1 MNGRMNAIL
10 ATVANSPSGDTMVE
24 RIVRIL
30 GAFDAEHTQ
39 LSAAELARR
48 AELPTS
54 SAYRITAE
62 LADAGL
68 LERDAGGR
76 LRIGMR
82 LWELTTRGSRALALR
97 QAALPEMERIQA
109 ALHEHVQLG
118 VVDGEDV
125 LFLEQLSHPSAVSNV
140 AAVAGRLPLHAS
152 SSGLVLLA
160 FGRQQLRDRVLGAPL
175 RAVAPKTITDPAVLR
190 RRLEAVRRDGYA
202 ILAGSIESVAT
213 GISVPVRDRAG
224 STIAAL
230 SAVVPHGWAEERETL
245 AALQR
250 AAAAI
255 SGTISEYGI
264 LSH

>member
-1 MNGRMNAIL
+1 M
-10 ATVANSPSGDTMVE
+10 ANSPSGDTMVD

-30 GAFDAEHTQ
+30 GAFDAEHTN
-39 LSAAELARR
+39 LSTSELARR
-48 AELPTS
+48 AALPVS
-54 SAYRITAE
+54 SAHRITTE
-62 LADAGL
+62 LASSGL

-97 QAALPEMERIQA
+97 QAALPEMERVQA
-109 ALHEHVQLG
+109 LLREHVQLG

-125 LFLEQLSHPSAVSNV
+125 LFLEQLSHPTAVSNL

-160 FGRQQLRDRVLGAPL
+160 FGRQQLRDRVLRGKLA
-175 RAVAPKTITDPAVLR
+175 AVAPKTITDPAVLR

-202 ILAGSIESVAT
+202 VLAGSIESVAT
-213 GISVPVRDRAG
+213 GISVPVQDRAG

-230 SAVVPHGWAEERETL
+230 SAVVPHGWSRDRERETL
-245 AALQR
+245 TALLSAAR
-250 AAAAI
+250 SI
-255 SGTISEYGI
+255 SGAIADYGI